1 MNNQSET
8 HINPILQVIHGQKDG
23 VLGITSSPSSTV
35 EIAIDI
41 REESKLGRILGQMVY
56 FVVEEE
62 GKKILIIGQVISIET
77 QNRWHQDPAFKGVI
91 RLHGNLPHLS
101 GTADNRL
108 ATISVQA
115 AYLLGKEDTKGH
127 TLGTSPS
134 TGLEVKKMNN
144 AVMNALMKKYE
155 KHITYMGK
163 VYGTDVDMPFW
174 FRHFDKEK
182 DKGLGGAGDA
192 HHIGIFGKSGSG
204 KSVTAAYMLLGY
216 AKNKDK
222 MNILLID
229 PQGQFYYGKDF
240 PEGFNF
246 EDRLKKII
254 GDKFEKYNILE
265 DLYLPGDEYEL
276 FASLLQ
282 KSQFIKRVFNIHS
295 ERENDAAFA
304 IADYLTSLNQK
315 SKGKSG
321 NLNNLDEAGSKK
333 LMENLLKRFARR
345 DSEET
350 IEVPEGKSGKKKGAK
365 VSEYN
370 RYVEM
375 IYSGKGR
382 LDQLIDQLQRVT
394 EDQTEMD
401 VAFSRYWHP
410 IVKYFAKTKQDSSP
424 KYSIGS
430 IIEKVANE
438 HNKGCF
444 IILNISGEKE
454 KVGSDNI
461 KAMFVRIIE
470 NRVKEIGEKFYE
482 QNKKVNCL
490 IVMDEAARFIARES
504 SDPQI
509 VELTNEIID
518 SVRTTRKYGIG
529 YMFITQTIE
538 SLDKQILEQ
547 TRIFAFGYGLTI
559 GSEIKIIGNLVNN
572 ENALQLYRSFI
583 DPSSSGRY
591 PFMFFGSVSPLS
603 FTGAPLFLE
612 VYTDLS
618 QFR

>member
-1 MNNQSET
+1 MNNKQET
-8 HINPILQVIHGQKDG
+8 HENPILQVIHNQNDG
-23 VLGITSSPSSTV
+23 ALGITSSPSSTI

-62 GKKILIIGQVISIET
+62 GEKILIIGQVISIET

-101 GTADNRL
+101 GKADNRL
-108 ATISVQA
+108 STISVQA

-144 AVMNALMKKYE
+144 AVMGALMKKYE
-155 KHITYMGK
+155 KHITYIGK

-174 FRHFDKEK
+174 FRHFDKDNE
-182 DKGLGGAGDA
+182 GGGAGDA
-192 HHIGIFGKSGSG
+192 HHIGVFGKSGSG

-216 AKNKDK
+216 VKNKDK

-240 PEGFNF
+240 PDGFDFEG
-246 EDRLKKII
+246 RIKKTI
-254 GDKFEKYNILE
+254 GDKFEKYNILQ

-282 KSQFIKRVFNIHS
+282 KNHFVKRVFNIHS
-295 ERENDAAFA
+295 ERENDGAFA
-304 IADYLTSLNQK
+304 IADYLTTLNRE
-315 SKGKSG
+315 SKGRYG
-321 NLNNLDEAGSKK
+321 NLNNLNDQTSKE
-333 LMENLLKRFARR
+333 LMVMLLKRFAKR
-345 DSEET
+345 DNEET
-350 IEVPEGKSGKKKGAK
+350 VEEPEGAKSKKKGAK

-382 LDQLIDQLQRVT
+382 LDQLMDQLQRVIT
-394 EDQTEMD
+394 EDTAMD
-401 VAFSRYWHP
+401 EAFRRYWHP
-410 IVKYFAKTKQDSSP
+410 VMKYFLKTKQDGSQ
-424 KYSIGS
+424 KYSIDS
-430 IIEKVANE
+430 IIDKIANE
-438 HNKGCF
+438 KEKGRF
-444 IILNISGEKE
+444 IILNISGERE

-482 QNKKVNCL
+482 ENKKVNCL
-490 IVMDEAARFIARES
+490 IVMDEAARFIARDS

-509 VELTNEIID
+509 TELTNEIID

-538 SLDKQILEQ
+538 SLDKEILEQ

-618 QFR
+618 RFR

>member
-1 MNNQSET
+1 MNNTPEI
-8 HINPILQVIHGQKDG
+8 HKNPILQVIHGQNDG
-23 VLGITSSPSSTV
+23 ALGITSSPSSTV

-62 GKKILIIGQVISIET
+62 KEKILIIGQVISIET

-101 GTADNRL
+101 GKADNRL

-144 AVMNALMKKYE
+144 AVMTALMKKYE

-163 VYGTDVDMPFW
+163 VYGTEVDMPFW
-174 FRHFDKEK
+174 FRHFDK
-182 DKGLGGAGDA
+182 DKEGGGAGDA
-192 HHIGIFGKSGSG
+192 HHIGVFGKSGSG

-240 PEGFNF
+240 PDGFDFEG
-246 EDRLKKII
+246 RVKKTI
-254 GDKFEKYNILE
+254 GDKFEKYNILQ

-282 KSQFIKRVFNIHS
+282 KKQFVKRVFNIHS
-295 ERENDAAFA
+295 ERENDGAFA
-304 IADYLTSLNQK
+304 IADYLTTLNRE
-315 SKGKSG
+315 SKGRYG
-321 NLNNLDEAGSKK
+321 NLNNLNDQTSKE
-333 LMENLLKRFARR
+333 LMVMLLKRFAKR
-345 DSEET
+345 DNEET
-350 IEVPEGKSGKKKGAK
+350 VEEPEGAKSKKKGAK

-382 LDQLIDQLQRVT
+382 LDQLMDQLQRVIT
-394 EDQTEMD
+394 DDTAIDE
-401 VAFSRYWHP
+401 AFRRYWHP
-410 IVKYFAKTKQDSSP
+410 VTKYFLKTKEDGSP
-424 KYSIGS
+424 KYPIGS
-430 IIEKVANE
+430 IIDKIANE
-438 HNKGCF
+438 KEKGRF
-444 IILNISGEKE
+444 IILNISGERE

-470 NRVKEIGEKFYE
+470 NKVKEIGEKFYE
-482 QNKKVNCL
+482 ENKKVNCL
-490 IVMDEAARFIARES
+490 IVMDEAARFIARDS

-538 SLDKQILEQ
+538 SLDKEILEQ

-559 GSEIKIIGNLVNN
+559 GSEIKIISNLVNN

-583 DPSSSGRY
+583 DPSSSDRY